1 MSSHQPSAISHQP
14 RAQGPGAG
22 GRGETDP
29 RHPTP
34 GPRTGG
40 APVRVGVVGVGHLGQ
55 HHARVFAG
63 LPGVVLAGVADVD
76 PARRA
81 DVAARFGVPGFADH
95 RALLGGV
102 DAASVA
108 VPTRHHAAVVADLLA
123 GGADVLVEKPI
134 ADSVDEADAMVARA
148 AAAGRILQVG
158 HIERFN
164 GAVRAMQRLVDG
176 PGFIEVHRLSPYA
189 GRGTDVDVILDLMIH
204 DIDIVL
210 SLVRSP
216 ILEMHAVG
224 VPVLTDQVDIAN
236 ARLQFASGCVAN
248 LTASR
253 VSATRMRKIR
263 LFQRDAYLSVD
274 YAAQEI
280 ALYRRLPPDPAG
292 GDGGGGGRL
301 PRIVREDVPIERVE
315 PLQAELESFVACV
328 RERRRPV
335 VSGEDG
341 RDALRVAEE
350 IRRRLEEHLALAVSP
365 CAPGGGPAAG

>member
-1 MSSHQPSAISHQP
+1 MEQ
-14 RAQGPGAG
+14 
-22 GRGETDP
+22 
-29 RHPTP
+29 
-34 GPRTGG
+34 
-40 APVRVGVVGVGHLGQ
+40 
-55 HHARVFAG
+55 
-63 LPGVVLAGVADVD
+63 
-76 PARRA
+76 
-81 DVAARFGVPGFADH
+81 
-95 RALLGGV
+95 
-102 DAASVA
+102 
-108 VPTRHHAAVVADLLA
+108 
-123 GGADVLVEKPI
+123 PI
-134 ADSVDEADAMVARA
+134 ADAVAEAEGLVARA

-164 GAVRAMQRLVDG
+164 GAVRALQALVDA
-176 PGFIEVHRLSPYA
+176 PGFIEAHRLSPYA

-216 ILEMHAVG
+216 IREMHAVG

-253 VSATRMRKIR
+253 VSVTRMRKIR

-274 YAAQEI
+274 YAAQDI

-292 GDGGGGGRL
+292 GDDGGAGL
-301 PRIVREDVPIERVE
+301 PRIVREEVPIERVE
-315 PLQAELESFVACV
+315 PLRAEIQSFVACV

-350 IRRRLEEHLALAVSP
+350 IRRGLEEHLAMAAGARPS
-365 CAPGGGPAAG
+365 GGGPAAG

>member
-1 MSSHQPSAISHQP
+1 MV
-14 RAQGPGAG
+14 
-22 GRGETDP
+22 T
-29 RHPTP
+29 
-34 GPRTGG
+34 
-40 APVRVGVVGVGHLGQ
+40 PVRVAVVGVGHLGQ
-55 HHARVFAG
+55 HHARVVAG
-63 LPGVVLAGVADVD
+63 LPGAQLVGVVDTDSG
-76 PARRA
+76 RREE
-81 DVAARFGVPGFADH
+81 VGARFGVPGHPDH
-95 RALLGGV
+95 RALLGRV
-102 DAASVA
+102 DAACVA
-108 VPTRHHAAVVADLLA
+108 VPTKHHRAVAGDLLA
-123 GGADVLVEKPI
+123 GGVDVLVEKPI
-134 ADSVDEADAMVARA
+134 ADSVAEAEALVGLA

-164 GAVRAMQRLVDG
+164 GAVRALRDLVDA

-216 ILEMHAVG
+216 LDAVHAVG
-224 VPVLTDQVDIAN
+224 VPVLTDRVDIAN

-253 VSATRMRKIR
+253 VSVTRMRKIR

-280 ALYRRLPPDPAG
+280 VLFRRLPPELASGEGAAG
-292 GDGGGGGRL
+292 GL
-301 PRIVREDVPIERVE
+301 PRIVREEIPVAKVE
-315 PLQAELESFVACV
+315 PLQLEWESFLACV

-350 IRRRLEEHLALAVSP
+350 IRRRLEAHLARV
-365 CAPGGGPAAG
+365 AGMRTEA